1 MGRHHGNVAGVLVSF
16 VEEGLVGK
24 LKEAAHVDVG
34 GADDG
39 RFCGLSAVA
48 TGSGR
53 YYAANIYL

>member
-1 MGRHHGNVAGVLVSF
+1 MGRHHVNVASVLETL

-24 LKEAAHVDVG
+24 LKEAAYVDVG

-39 RFCGLSAVA
+39 RFCGLSVFA
-48 TGSGR
+48 TESR